1 MAKVTAR
8 KETGKLVIDFTYRGV
23 RCREQTAL
31 ADTPQNRR
39 KAEAVV
45 ARIKAALSAGTF
57 AYAKFFPGSSL
68 AARFASLTS
77 LPSSEANACQAT
89 ASTEAIATASVGST
103 TPTFRDFA
111 AQGLADHQVEWRRS
125 HIKVLRSTL
134 NGHLLPHFGDK
145 PVGGIV
151 KATCSPSEPRSLS
164 CLAAAA
170 KR

>member
-31 ADTPQNRR
+31 ADTPQNRK
-39 KAEAVV
+39 KADAVV

-57 AYAKFFPGSSL
+57 AYAEFFPGSSL
-68 AARFASLTS
+68 AARFAPPASP
-77 LPSSEANACQAT
+77 PSSAANAYKAT
-89 ASTEAIATASVGST
+89 ASSETIAPASVGST

-111 AQGLADHQVEWRRS
+111 AQWLAEHQVEWRRS

-134 NGHLLPHFGDK
+134 DGHLLPHFGDK
-145 PVGGIV
+145 PVGSLV
-151 KATCSPSEPRSLS
+151 KADVR
-164 CLAAAA
+164 
-170 KR
+170 